1 MIRKTKKNANSN
13 RPVYSLWRRCTSL
26 KALKQIHGFMVINGF
41 NSNPSALRELIFH
54 CAITVSGAMDYAHKL
69 FRQILEPDSFVF
81 NTMIR
86 GSSQSSTPSDA
97 FTLYT
102 QMESTHIRPD
112 KFTFPFLLKACSRL
126 SSAFMGNQ
134 FHTQISKL
142 GFESDM
148 FVRNTLIHLHATC
161 GSLEVAEKL
170 FDESGKRDVVAWSA
184 LLAGHSRRGS
194 IVFARNL
201 FDEMPNKDLVA
212 WNVMLTAYTK
222 CGDMESARRLFDK
235 IEERDVVSWNAMIS
249 GYVLAGSHVNALEL
263 FEEMLKEGET
273 PDDVTMLSLLSSCA
287 HSGALDIGRKIHS
300 LLTNNCSRDI
310 TVVLGNALVDMY
322 AKCGSIESAMHVFR
336 EMRDRDVSSW
346 NSVIGGLAFHGYGKE
361 AISMFS
367 EMQGGDVRPNEITFV
382 GVLVAC
388 SHVGMVD
395 EGQKYF
401 ELMREKY
408 GIEHNIKHYGCMVDM
423 LGRAGLLKEA
433 FGFVEGMPMETNA
446 IVWRTLLGACR
457 IHGNVELAE
466 VATKRL
472 LELRPDQSGD
482 YVLLSNVYASIGE
495 WGGAENV
502 RRLMGDRGVK
512 KEPGCSSIEMDSELI
527 HFLFDSNPSQT

>member
-1 MIRKTKKNANSN
+1 
-13 RPVYSLWRRCTSL
+13 
-26 KALKQIHGFMVINGF
+26 MVINGF

-194 IVFARNL
+194 IILTFCAISVQGSVDYALLVFHQTKHPDG
-201 FDEMPNKDLVA
+201 FM
-212 WNVMLTAYTK
+212 WNT
-222 CGDMESARRLFDK
+222 
-235 IEERDVVSWNAMIS
+235 MIRGLGRFGNS
-249 GYVLAGSHVNALEL
+249 
-263 FEEMLKEGET
+263 FE
-273 PDDVTMLSLLSSCA
+273 A
-287 HSGALDIGRKIHS
+287 
-300 LLTNNCSRDI
+300 
-310 TVVLGNALVDMY
+310 
-322 AKCGSIESAMHVFR
+322 FR
-336 EMRDRDVSSW
+336 FYQKMRQK
-346 NSVIGGLAFHGYGKE
+346 GE
-361 AISMFS
+361 AIDNFTILINMDPTADS
-367 EMQGGDVRPNEITFV
+367 
-382 GVLVAC
+382 
-388 SHVGMVD
+388 
-395 EGQKYF
+395 
-401 ELMREKY
+401 
-408 GIEHNIKHYGCMVDM
+408 
-423 LGRAGLLKEA
+423 
-433 FGFVEGMPMETNA
+433 
-446 IVWRTLLGACR
+446 
-457 IHGNVELAE
+457 GNSLI
-466 VATKRL
+466 
-472 LELRPDQSGD
+472 
-482 YVLLSNVYASIGE
+482 N
-495 WGGAENV
+495 
-502 RRLMGDRGVK
+502 
-512 KEPGCSSIEMDSELI
+512 MD
-527 HFLFDSNPSQT
+527 PPA